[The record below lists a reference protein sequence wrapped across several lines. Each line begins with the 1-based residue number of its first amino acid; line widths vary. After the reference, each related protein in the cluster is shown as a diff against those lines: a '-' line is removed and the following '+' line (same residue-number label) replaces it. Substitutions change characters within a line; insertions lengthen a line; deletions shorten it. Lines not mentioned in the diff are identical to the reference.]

1 MEKREIMERSDI
13 KNKFHTLIEN
23 IDNETLLMKFYDLMI
38 QSATNE
44 EGQLYAQLTNEQKD
58 VLMLADEESNDP
70 ANLISHNEQKKK
82 HKKWL

>member
-1 MEKREIMERSDI
+1 MERSDI
-13 KNKFHTLIEN
+13 KNKFHSLIDK
-23 IDNETLLMKFYDLMI
+23 IDNDTLLLKFYDLMI
-38 QSATNE
+38 QSATNK

-58 VLMLADEESNDP
+58 VLMLAEEDSNDP

>member
-1 MEKREIMERSDI
+1 MERSDI